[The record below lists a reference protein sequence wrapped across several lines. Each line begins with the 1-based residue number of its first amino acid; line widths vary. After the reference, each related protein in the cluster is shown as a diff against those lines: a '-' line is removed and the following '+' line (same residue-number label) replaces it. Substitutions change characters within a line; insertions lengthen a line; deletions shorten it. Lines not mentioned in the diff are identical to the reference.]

1 MGNGGNHHRI
11 LFFPGNLPLRRLLEG
26 VGGPRPSDM
35 LFSAGFHRGQNQRK
49 RREKKKRRNGTATRT
64 IWPNWMLSRKITS
77 ITAMRN
83 PITDATAAKVLI
95 LLVYRILDVFPT
107 AGAPVFSIFMNTPGL
122 QVGHSLFA
130 VGAKR
135 QLIFHIPS
143 SFPDQAFPFRFQS
156 DWFPWFLNNPSVSIG
171 WKRKSD

>member
-49 RREKKKRRNGTATRT
+49 RREKKEKKKWNGYQNDMAE
-64 IWPNWMLSRKITS
+64 L
-77 ITAMRN
+77 
-83 PITDATAAKVLI
+83 DA
-95 LLVYRILDVFPT
+95 FPKDHQHNRDEESYYGRHGGKGPDSFGIPDIGHFPA
-107 AGAPVFSIFMNTPGL
+107 AGAPVFSILMNAPGL
-122 QVGHSLFA
+122 QVRHSLFA

-143 SFPDQAFPFRFQS
+143 SLSRSSVPFQVPIR
-156 DWFPWFLNNPSVSIG
+156 LVSVVF
-171 WKRKSD
+171 K